1 MAAVCI
7 MPSAMPSLSVFW
19 RNGVTRVTYLA
30 PLQGLSRFSAQRSVS
45 PPTLSRIRSNLE
57 VERGRVGE
65 NKRHKQRHIRVGSLD
80 MKDKETKDKMKGR
93 IRRCGKK
100 RTIGQMTEMGR
111 D

>member
-19 RNGVTRVTYLA
+19 RNGVIRVTYLA

-57 VERGRVGE
+57 
-65 NKRHKQRHIRVGSLD
+65 
-80 MKDKETKDKMKGR
+80 
-93 IRRCGKK
+93 GKK
-100 RTIGQMTEMGR
+100 RVGLVRT
-111 D
+111 